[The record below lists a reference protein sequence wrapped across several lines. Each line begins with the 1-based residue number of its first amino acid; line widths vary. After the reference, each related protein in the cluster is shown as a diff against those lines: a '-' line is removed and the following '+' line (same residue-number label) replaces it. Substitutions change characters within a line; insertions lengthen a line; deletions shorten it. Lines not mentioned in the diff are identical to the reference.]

1 MASRRTEGAARKR
14 SRTSIRSTSGGKKRI
29 IRKEWKPQDEQLL
42 RSLAKT
48 PEPVRGI
55 ARRLGRTE
63 GATRQKAFAMG
74 VSFKSKSRTA
84 ARKTA
89 AAARSKTGAK
99 RTTAGIRTKAG
110 ATTRKRTSSKKRA
123 VATT

>member
-48 PEPVRGI
+48 PEPVHGI
-55 ARRLGRTE
+55 ARTLGRTE

-74 VSFKSKSRTA
+74 ISFKSKSRTA

-89 AAARSKTGAK
+89 AAHSKTGAK

-110 ATTRKRTSSKKRA
+110 ATTRKRTTSKKRT
-123 VATT
+123 VAAT